1 MNSAARHLAA
11 TGPWALLVIATLAS
25 GWLTHDLTDGRWST
39 GLVILIAAAKIR
51 LVVVHFMEVTWG
63 ARAWR
68 LALEIW
74 VLLATA
80 IVLGGYLLPS
90 S

>member
-1 MNSAARHLAA
+1 MSAAVRHMAA

-25 GWLTHDLTDGRWST
+25 GWLTHDLPDGRWST
-39 GLVILIAAAKIR
+39 ALVILIAATKIR

-63 ARAWR
+63 PRAWR

-80 IVLGGYLLPS
+80 IILGGYLLPS